1 MATGAWNVA
10 HEGAL
15 PDRLTGTPRAAF
27 LDRWIYVIT
36 VSLFILLVLLGFI
49 PDSLT
54 KIAAVNAGERPPFPL
69 IMHVHAVL
77 MGTFLVLLWTQTFL
91 MATGRGALHRKLGL
105 ASFIVAPAMVVAGFL
120 LAHTMYLYG
129 WHAMLAAPAS
139 LHDELVRRIQGRDNI
154 LLVQLRVGILFSVFL
169 LIGLRA
175 RRVDF
180 GLHKRMMILATAM
193 ALPAGIDRI
202 LWLPTTFPNSF
213 LASDLYTLLA
223 VAPMFAWDVYRNRR
237 VHRAYWIWI
246 MINLPFAL
254 VLHGLWGTQ
263 WWHAM
268 APRLMQVA

>member
-1 MATGAWNVA
+1 MATGAWNLA

-49 PDSLT
+49 PDSLA

-77 MGTFLVLLWTQTFL
+77 MGSFLVLLWTQALL
-91 MATGRGALHRKLGL
+91 MATGRGALHRQLGI

-129 WHAMLAAPAS
+129 WHAMLAAPAAM
-139 LHDELVRRIQGRDNI
+139 HDELVQRMQGRDNI
-154 LLVQLRVGILFSVFL
+154 LLVQLRVGILFSAFL

-175 RRVDF
+175 RRADF

-193 ALPAGIDRI
+193 ALPAGID
-202 LWLPTTFPNSF
+202 
-213 LASDLYTLLA
+213 
-223 VAPMFAWDVYRNRR
+223 
-237 VHRAYWIWI
+237 
-246 MINLPFAL
+246 
-254 VLHGLWGTQ
+254 
-263 WWHAM
+263 
-268 APRLMQVA
+268 APRAQANQQEHREQDPDPQLDQQDIIAPLHPPHQLVMQRGRGSQHRMPAI